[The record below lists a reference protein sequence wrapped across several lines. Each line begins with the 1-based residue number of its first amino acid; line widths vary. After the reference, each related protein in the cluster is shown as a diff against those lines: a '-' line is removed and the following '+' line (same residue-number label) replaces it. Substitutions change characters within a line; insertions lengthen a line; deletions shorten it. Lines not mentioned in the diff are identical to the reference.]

1 MHFKAREVKKAL
13 TGKGFKEENRDH
25 HYYFFYYLG
34 KKSPINTKIS
44 FGVVDIDKR
53 LSSFM
58 ARQIKLTSP
67 NFKDFVDCKLTGED
81 YLETLIKNGHIVR
94 QGPTETSK
102 PSR

>member
-1 MHFKAREVKKAL
+1 VQFKAREVKKAL

-25 HYYFFYYLG
+25 HYYFLYYLG

-44 FGVVDIDKR
+44 FGETDLDPR

-67 NFKDFVDCKLTGED
+67 KFKDFVDCKLTEEK
-81 YLETLIKNGHIVR
+81 YVELLIQSGHIVP
-94 QGPTETSK
+94 Q
-102 PSR
+102 PSPAKNKSSR